1 MSTEGRTG
9 KFLQNNSRNSTTIVG
24 HKVGAIIA
32 ISLLLMSVVHMTLSE
47 STDMV
52 LRAYGASDIAKPY
65 VSIEK
70 PASESVLIAG
80 TITASGKAS
89 DNKGGSG
96 VKTIEVSL
104 DDGPYKAAKPGAPG
118 DWSTWSV
125 SFSVSKSGAHEIKAK
140 ATDRAGNK
148 DWDVVA
154 FSVKTPSTSGS
165 PDTTDPNI
173 AITYPADGKTVS
185 ATPSIT
191 VKGSASDSG
200 GSKIDVVHVRI
211 DSSSYKEAKPR
222 APGDWSTWSATFPIT
237 TGQHRFVARA
247 ADNAGNQEWD
257 TLDITVND
265 STSPLPPPQP
275 AGEFAVPTGF
285 STVGD
290 FNTNFKFWGRYT
302 TNYASGGSGPSQRWD
317 NPSMNKLNMIAGFEF
332 KIGPEHGTRGNDEV
346 SLKFPRCVSPGGE
359 RGVYD
364 PNILWYTDGRDSLG
378 RAGKEWPHPS
388 TWLGSFNTDNPRPQI
403 GNIKDGKWHGFLAAV
418 YNDPLNNNAVTMK
431 LWYSPT
437 ASGLIQDYIYLGSS
451 VDTAAKRI
459 SPGPILPYKC
469 DPTSGGTHPMQIRI
483 DEIPQGSL
491 EVRNMYAA
499 EVIPPS

>member
-1 MSTEGRTG
+1 VLN
-9 KFLQNNSRNSTTIVG
+9 LQQGSHSLTVRATDGAGNSG
-24 HKVGAIIA
+24 
-32 ISLLLMSVVHMTLSE
+32 
-47 STDMV
+47 
-52 LRAYGASDIAKPY
+52 
-65 VSIEK
+65 
-70 PASESVLIAG
+70 
-80 TITASGKAS
+80 TAS
-89 DNKGGSG
+89 
-96 VKTIEVSL
+96 I
-104 DDGPYKAAKPGAPG
+104 
-118 DWSTWSV
+118 
-125 SFSVSKSGAHEIKAK
+125 SF
-140 ATDRAGNK
+140 
-148 DWDVVA
+148 
-154 FSVKTPSTSGS
+154 
-165 PDTTDPNI
+165 
-173 AITYPADGKTVS
+173 TVIS
-185 ATPSIT
+185 QNP
-191 VKGSASDSG
+191 
-200 GSKIDVVHVRI
+200 
-211 DSSSYKEAKPR
+211 
-222 APGDWSTWSATFPIT
+222 
-237 TGQHRFVARA
+237 
-247 ADNAGNQEWD
+247 
-257 TLDITVND
+257 
-265 STSPLPPPQP
+265 PPPQP

-332 KIGPEHGTRGNDEV
+332 KIGPDHGTRGDDEV
-346 SLKFPRCVSPGGE
+346 SLKFPRCESPGGE

-364 PNILWYTDGRDSLG
+364 PNILWRVDGSNSQG
-378 RAGKEWPHPS
+378 RAGKEWPHPT

-431 LWYSPT
+431 LWYNPT

-459 SPGPILPYKC
+459 SPGPILPYDC